1 MSTKQSDKDQ
11 GNTAGTSK
19 SIFKRGLRRTL
30 FLWFLA
36 LSLIPVTAVSIYSY
50 WNARESLRKN
60 AQMSLRS
67 ALAVKTE
74 YIRSYF
80 SRMLTDLGHES
91 QEEGNVEFL
100 EDLGSA
106 FGKSGKPLGDFI
118 KSFTWVTIVD
128 ERGADLKHF
137 RRIYGYHDVF
147 LIDEQGNILFS
158 VAGEDDLGTNLFEG
172 KYSHT
177 LFAKACRKALETGQP
192 TFSDFEFYGPSNN
205 AVAGFLVNVLVSEDG
220 DKTGLMALQIQTNQI
235 DPIMQQGAGLGK
247 TEETYLVGA
256 DLKMRSTSVLA
267 GKETILREP
276 VETEQTLLWQREHP
290 EHEGASNIIR
300 ESEFIYD
307 GPHGKRVLGM
317 HTNILIGGV
326 HLAVIAEIEEGEA
339 FGPAN
344 RLRSIVLIL
353 LIATGLL
360 VLLVVT
366 PVSKRIVRPIMEL
379 SGGAKLVAA
388 GRFDHEIR
396 VQAKNEIGEL
406 SQSFNNMLHNLR
418 QKTEENELQNWFKT
432 GQAELNDRMRGE
444 QDLATLGRNIV
455 TCLADYLKA
464 QIGAIYLA
472 GDNNH
477 LKLVGSYAFKKR
489 KSLSNEFEF
498 GEGLVGQAALEK
510 ESILLTKVPSDY
522 IAVSSGLGEAAPHN
536 ILVKPFLH
544 NGEVKGVLELG
555 TLHEFS
561 DMNLDFL
568 NQVAENIAV
577 AVHSAQSRQKVQELL
592 EQTQEQAEELQTQ
605 QEELRT
611 TNEELE
617 EQTKALKESEAR
629 LQVQQEEL
637 QQTNE
642 ELEEQTKLLE
652 EQKQKIQ
659 QKNLEL
665 EKTRTLIEEKA
676 KDLEI
681 TGKYKS
687 EFLANM
693 SHELRT
699 PLNSILLLS
708 KLLSDNKDG
717 NLTEK
722 QVEFSQTINSSGSDL
737 LNLINDVLDLS
748 KVEAGRMELHIEDV
762 NLMHFAEDM
771 KRNFQHIAQEK
782 GLNFSTDLAGD
793 LPKHVRT
800 DRSRVEQIVKN
811 FFSNSFKF
819 TSKGSVTLN
828 ISRADHRVD
837 LSKSGLEPKKAIS
850 FSVSDTGVGIPKDK
864 QKLIF
869 EAFQQADGTTNR
881 KFGGTGL
888 GLSISRE
895 MAKLL
900 EGEVQLQ
907 SEEGKGSTFSLF
919 IPERLDDSKE
929 GPGVFPEKA
938 FETRS
943 TGRTEGQ
950 TGDPEGPSILE
961 PIGPPKDLEAIAD
974 DRRRLSPKDKS
985 ILIIEDD
992 PKFAQVMRDLSRE
1005 KGFKVLIAGDGETGL
1020 HFADYYKPSAIILDI
1035 GLPGIDGWTVMSRLK
1050 DNPVTRHI
1058 PVHFI
1063 SATDEPVDAMKMG
1076 GIGFLTK
1083 PVSMEGLQEAFEKVE
1098 NVISKSKKNLL
1109 LVEDDETQRKA
1120 IVALIGNGDVRITE
1134 VSTGQ
1139 EAYDRMSSGN
1149 FDCVI
1154 LDLGLPDMSGIELLK
1169 RIRNNENLI
1178 HLPIVIYTGKDL
1190 TKEEEITI
1198 DKYAEKIIIKGVRSA
1213 EKLLDET
1220 TLFLH
1225 RIEADLPEEKQRML
1239 RMIHDKESILNG
1251 KKILLVDDDMR
1262 NVYALTNI
1270 IEEKGVRI
1278 LVGKTGEEG
1287 LELLNKNSDIAL
1299 ILMDI
1304 MMPEMDGY
1312 EAMRE
1317 IRKQERF
1324 KKIPIIALTAKAMKG
1339 DRAKCIEAGA
1349 SDYLA
1354 KPVDAD
1360 KLFSMLR
1367 VWLY

>member
-1 MSTKQSDKDQ
+1 
-11 GNTAGTSK
+11 
-19 SIFKRGLRRTL
+19 
-30 FLWFLA
+30 
-36 LSLIPVTAVSIYSY
+36 VTAVSIYSY
-50 WNARESLRKN
+50 WNARESLKKD

-67 ALAVKTE
+67 VSKVKTE

-80 SRMLTDLGHES
+80 SRMLTDLQHES
-91 QEEGNVEFL
+91 EKDGNVEFL
-100 EDLGSA
+100 EDLRSA
-106 FGKSGKPLGDFI
+106 FEKSGKPLGDFM
-118 KSFTWVTIVD
+118 KSFKWVTIVD
-128 ERGADLKHF
+128 ERGADLKNY
-137 RRIYGYHDVF
+137 RRIYGYHDIF
-147 LIDEQGNILFS
+147 LIDAQGNILFT
-158 VAGEDDLGTNLFEG
+158 VAGEDDLGTNLFKG

-177 LFAKACRKALETGQP
+177 LFAKACKKALETGRP
-192 TFSDFEFYGPSNN
+192 AFSDFEFYTPSNN

-220 DKTGLMALQIQTNQI
+220 DKSGLLAFQIQTEQI
-235 DPIMQQGAGLGK
+235 DPIIQESSGLGK
-247 TEETYLVGA
+247 TAETYLVGA
-256 DLKMRSTSVLA
+256 DLRMRSNSGLA

-276 VETEQTLLWQREHP
+276 VETEQTLLWQREHA
-290 EHEGASNIIR
+290 ENGDDTNEKHE
-300 ESEFIYD
+300 EMLIYD

-317 HTNILIGGV
+317 HNKIEIAGV
-326 HLAVIAEIEEGEA
+326 PFAVIAEIEEEEA
-339 FGPAN
+339 FDPAN
-344 RLRSIVLIL
+344 RLRTIVIIL

-366 PVSKRIVRPIMEL
+366 PLSKRIVRPIMEL
-379 SGGAKLVAA
+379 SGGARLVAA

-406 SQSFNNMLHNLR
+406 SQSFNNMLYNLR

-432 GQAELNDRMRGE
+432 GQAELNDRIRGE
-444 QDLATLGRNIV
+444 QDLATLGRNII

-489 KSLSNEFEF
+489 KNLSNEFEF

-510 ESILLTKVPSDY
+510 DSILLTKVPSDY
-522 IAVSSGLGEAAPHN
+522 IAVSSGLGEATPHN

-544 NGEVKGVLELG
+544 NGEVKGVVELG

-592 EQTQEQAEELQTQ
+592 EQTQKQAEELQTQ

-617 EQTKALKESEAR
+617 EQAKALKESEAR

-676 KDLEI
+676 RDLEI

-722 QVEFSQTINSSGSDL
+722 QVEFSRTINSSGSGL

-782 GLNFSTDLAGD
+782 GLNFSTNLAGD
-793 LPKHVRT
+793 LPQNIRT
-800 DRSRVEQIVKN
+800 DCSRVEQIVKN

-819 TSKGSVTLN
+819 TSQGSVTLN

-837 LSKSGLEPKKAIS
+837 LSKSGVDPKKAIS

-869 EAFQQADGTTNR
+869 EAFQQGDGTTNR

-900 EGEVQLQ
+900 GGEIQLQ

-919 IPERLDDSKE
+919 IPETLDNA
-929 GPGVFPEKA
+929 KA
-938 FETRS
+938 ETRAFFDNIPEIAPP
-943 TGRTEGQ
+943 GQADGQ
-950 TGDPEGPSILE
+950 TGDPGVPSIAE
-961 PIGPPKDLEAIAD
+961 PIGPPKGLEAIAD

-992 PKFAQVMRDLSRE
+992 PKFAEVLRDLSRE

-1050 DNPVTRHI
+1050 DDPATRHI

-1063 SATDEPVDAMKMG
+1063 SASDSPLEAIKMG
-1076 GIGFLTK
+1076 GIGYLTK
-1083 PVSMEGLQEAFEKVE
+1083 PVSMENLQEVFEKFE
-1098 NVISKSKKNLL
+1098 NMISKSMKNLL
-1109 LVEDDETQRKA
+1109 LVEDDENQRKA
-1120 IVALIGNGDVRITE
+1120 IVELIGNGDVRITG

-1139 EAYDRMSSGN
+1139 EAYDRLSSGS

-1154 LDLGLPDMSGIELLK
+1154 LDLGLPDMSGVELLK

-1178 HLPIVIYTGKDL
+1178 HLPIIIYTGKDL

-1213 EKLLDET
+1213 EKLFDET

-1225 RIEADLPEEKQRML
+1225 RVEKDLPEEKQRML

-1270 IEEKGVRI
+1270 IEEKGVTI
-1278 LVGKTGEEG
+1278 LLGKTGKEG

-1360 KLFSMLR
+1360 KLLSMLR